1 MGNHMSKYLI
11 YIAQGI
17 GDFVIAMPL
26 IQSIK
31 SQDPTATVDIFTCS
45 DKRRIGLNKKM
56 VDLQGDI
63 RHCYYYTKEEPLHSL
78 MFLLKA
84 GYHSYDYGIVLE
96 HLNSKYMS
104 SWPSKIID
112 FCCKTTI
119 GAYNPY
125 NGATYKKSIN
135 RPDSYYIYDLEND
148 ILKQLGFEPTI
159 MKRESY
165 FLDKNPVSEPIII
178 NHPSIVFCI
187 GSGHVANEKLHNPY
201 ALSLKSWPT
210 KNWVELGNKLVERG
224 YEVIFIGG
232 SMEQGMIEPYYDEL
246 DSRIVSF
253 IGKHSIKESF
263 QVVREADLVVGVDT
277 GLIHAASIQGTA
289 TLTLF
294 GPTDPTIVK
303 PFGPYSEIIH
313 NTVECSP
320 CLGYDH
326 SYTCT
331 NNKCMQGIS
340 LDLVLDSI
348 LQIFER

>member
-1 MGNHMSKYLI
+1 MSTYLI

-17 GDFVIAMPL
+17 GDFVIAMPF

-224 YEVIFIGG
+224 YEVIFIGD

-277 GLIHAASIQGTA
+277 GLIHAAAIQGTA

-294 GPTDPTIVK
+294 GSTDPTIVK

-331 NNKCMQGIS
+331 NNKCMQEIS
-340 LDLVLDSI
+340 VQTVFNRIRYI
-348 LQIFER
+348 LEKSR

>member
-1 MGNHMSKYLI
+1 MSTYLI

-31 SQDPTATVDIFTCS
+31 SQDPTAVIDIFTCS
-45 DKRRIGLNKKM
+45 DKRRIGLNKTM
-56 VDLQGDI
+56 VELQGDI
-63 RHCYYYTKEEPLHSL
+63 RHCYYYTKDELFHSL
-78 MFLLKA
+78 IFLLKA

-96 HLNSKYMS
+96 HLSSKYMS
-104 SWPSKIID
+104 SWPSKIIN

-119 GAYNPY
+119 GAHNPY
-125 NGATYKKSIN
+125 NGATYKKTIN

-159 MKRESY
+159 IQRKSY
-165 FLDKNPVSEPIII
+165 SLDKNPVSESIIS

-187 GSGHVANEKLHNPY
+187 GSGHVANEKLHDPY

-210 KNWVELGNKLVERG
+210 KNWVELGNKLVQRG
-224 YEVIFIGG
+224 YEVILIGG
-232 SMEQGMIEPYYDEL
+232 SMEQGMIEPYHDEL

-277 GLIHAASIQGTA
+277 GLIHAAAIQGTA

-294 GPTDPTIVK
+294 GCTDPNIVK
-303 PFGPYSEIIH
+303 PFGPYSVIIH
-313 NTVECSP
+313 HAVECSP
-320 CLGYDH
+320 CLGYDQ

-340 LDLVLDSI
+340 VGDVLNKIIYI
-348 LQIFER
+348 LEQ

>member
-1 MGNHMSKYLI
+1 MSTYLI

-232 SMEQGMIEPYYDEL
+232 SMEQGMIEPYYDKL

-277 GLIHAASIQGTA
+277 GLIHAASIQGIA

-340 LDLVLDSI
+340 VDLVLDSI

>member
-1 MGNHMSKYLI
+1 MSTYLI

-224 YEVIFIGG
+224 YEVIFIGD

-253 IGKHSIKESF
+253 IGRYSIKESF

-277 GLIHAASIQGTA
+277 GLIHAAAIQGTA

-331 NNKCMQGIS
+331 NNKCMQEIS
-340 LDLVLDSI
+340 VQTVLNRIRYI
-348 LQIFER
+348 LEKSR

>member
-1 MGNHMSKYLI
+1 MSKYLI
-11 YIAQGI
+11 YIAHGI

-210 KNWVELGNKLVERG
+210 KNWVELGNKLVGRG
-224 YEVIFIGG
+224 YEVIFIGD

-277 GLIHAASIQGTA
+277 GLIHAAAIQGTA

-331 NNKCMQGIS
+331 NNKCMQEIS
-340 LDLVLDSI
+340 VQTVFNRIRYI
-348 LQIFER
+348 LEKSR

>member
-1 MGNHMSKYLI
+1 MSKYLI

-31 SQDPTATVDIFTCS
+31 SQDSAAVIDIFTCS
-45 DKRRIGLNKKM
+45 DKRRIGLNIKM
-56 VDLQGDI
+56 MELQGDI
-63 RHCYYYTKEEPLHSL
+63 CHCYYYTKAEPFHSL

-119 GAYNPY
+119 GANNLY

-148 ILKQLGFEPTI
+148 ILKQLGFEPTV
-159 MKRESY
+159 MQCESY
-165 FLDKNPVSEPIII
+165 FIDKNPVSEPIII

-187 GSGHVANEKLHNPY
+187 GSGHVANEKLQNPY

-210 KNWVELGNKLVERG
+210 KNWVELGNKLVQRG
-224 YEVIFIGG
+224 YEVILIGG
-232 SMEQGMIEPYYDEL
+232 SMEEGMIGPYHDEL
-246 DSRIVSF
+246 DSHIISF
-253 IGKHSIKESF
+253 IGKHSIKESY

-277 GLIHAASIQGTA
+277 GLIHAAAMQGTA

-294 GPTDPTIVK
+294 GPTDPSIVK

-331 NNKCMQGIS
+331 NNECMQGIS
-340 LDLVLDSI
+340 VDFVLDSI
-348 LQIFER
+348 LQIFKR

>member
-1 MGNHMSKYLI
+1 MSKYLI

-31 SQDPTATVDIFTCS
+31 SQDSAAVIDIFTCS
-45 DKRRIGLNKKM
+45 DKRRIGLNIKM
-56 VDLQGDI
+56 MELQGDI
-63 RHCYYYTKEEPLHSL
+63 CHCYYYTKEEPLHSL

-135 RPDSYYIYDLEND
+135 RPDSYYIYNLEND

-201 ALSLKSWPT
+201 ALSLKSWFT

-277 GLIHAASIQGTA
+277 GLIHAAAIQGTA

-331 NNKCMQGIS
+331 NNECMQGIS
-340 LDLVLDSI
+340 VDFVLDSI
-348 LQIFER
+348 LQIFKR

>member
-1 MGNHMSKYLI
+1 MSTYLI

-45 DKRRIGLNKKM
+45 DKRRIDLNKKT

-125 NGATYKKSIN
+125 NGATYKRSIN

-210 KNWVELGNKLVERG
+210 KNWVELGNKLVGRG

-277 GLIHAASIQGTA
+277 GLIHAAAIQGTA

-340 LDLVLDSI
+340 VDLVLDSI

>member
-1 MGNHMSKYLI
+1 MSKYLI

-45 DKRRIGLNKKM
+45 DKRRIDLNKKM

-210 KNWVELGNKLVERG
+210 KNWVELGNKLVGRG

-277 GLIHAASIQGTA
+277 GLIHAAAIQGTA

-340 LDLVLDSI
+340 VDLVLDSI

>member
-1 MGNHMSKYLI
+1 MSTYLI

-31 SQDPTATVDIFTCS
+31 SQDSTATVDIFTCS

-277 GLIHAASIQGTA
+277 GLIHTAAIQGTA

-313 NTVECSP
+313 HTVECSP
-320 CLGYDH
+320 CLGYDQ

-340 LDLVLDSI
+340 VAAVLDSI
-348 LQIFER
+348 LHIFER

>member
-1 MGNHMSKYLI
+1 MSKYLI

-45 DKRRIGLNKKM
+45 DKRRIDLNKKM

-178 NHPSIVFCI
+178 NH
-187 GSGHVANEKLHNPY
+187 
-201 ALSLKSWPT
+201 
-210 KNWVELGNKLVERG
+210 WVELGNKLVGRG

-277 GLIHAASIQGTA
+277 GLIHAAAIQGTA

-340 LDLVLDSI
+340 VDLVLDSI

>member
-1 MGNHMSKYLI
+1 MSKYLI

-45 DKRRIGLNKKM
+45 DKRRIDLNKKM

>member
-1 MGNHMSKYLI
+1 MSKYLI

-135 RPDSYYIYDLEND
+135 RTDSYYIYDLEND

-165 FLDKNPVSEPIII
+165 FLDKNPVSKPIII

-331 NNKCMQGIS
+331 NNECMQGIS
-340 LDLVLDSI
+340 VDFVLDSI
-348 LQIFER
+348 LQIFKR

>member
-1 MGNHMSKYLI
+1 MSKYLI

-45 DKRRIGLNKKM
+45 DKRRIDLNKKM

-210 KNWVELGNKLVERG
+210 KNWVELGNKLVGRG

-232 SMEQGMIEPYYDEL
+232 SMEQCMIEPYYDEL

-277 GLIHAASIQGTA
+277 GLIHAAAIQGTA

-340 LDLVLDSI
+340 VDLVLDSI

>member
-1 MGNHMSKYLI
+1 MSKYLI

-45 DKRRIGLNKKM
+45 DKRRIDLNKKM

-232 SMEQGMIEPYYDEL
+232 SMEQGMIEPYHDEL

-340 LDLVLDSI
+340 VDLVLDSI

>member
-1 MGNHMSKYLI
+1 MNTYLI
-11 YIAQGI
+11 YIAPGI
-17 GDFVIAMPL
+17 GDFIIAIPL
-26 IQSIK
+26 IQNIK
-31 SQDPTATVDIFTCS
+31 LQDPTAVIDIFTCS
-45 DKRRIGLNKKM
+45 DKRRIGLNKTM
-56 VDLQGDI
+56 VELQGDI
-63 RHCYYYTKEEPLHSL
+63 RHCYYYSKNEPFHSL
-78 MFLLKA
+78 IFLLKA

-104 SWPSKIID
+104 LWPSKIIK

-125 NGATYKKSIN
+125 NGVTYKKTIN

-159 MKRESY
+159 IQRKSY
-165 FLDKNPVSEPIII
+165 SLDKNPVSEPIIS

-187 GSGHVANEKLHNPY
+187 GSGHVANEKLHDPY

-210 KNWVELGNKLVERG
+210 KNWVELGNKLVQRG
-224 YEVIFIGG
+224 YEVILIGG
-232 SMEQGMIEPYYDEL
+232 SMEQGMIEPYHDEL
-246 DSRIVSF
+246 DSRIVNF

-277 GLIHAASIQGTA
+277 GLIHAAAIQGTA

-294 GPTDPTIVK
+294 GCTDPIIVK
-303 PFGPYSEIIH
+303 PFGPYSVIIH
-313 NTVECSP
+313 HAVECSP

-326 SYTCT
+326 SYACT
-331 NNKCMQGIS
+331 NNKCMQEIS
-340 LDLVLDSI
+340 VEVVLYSI
-348 LQIFER
+348 LHFFER

>member
-1 MGNHMSKYLI
+1 MVRLI
-11 YIAQGI
+11 KS
-17 GDFVIAMPL
+17 PL
-26 IQSIK
+26 IGQ
-31 SQDPTATVDIFTCS
+31 
-45 DKRRIGLNKKM
+45 
-56 VDLQGDI
+56 
-63 RHCYYYTKEEPLHSL
+63 
-78 MFLLKA
+78 
-84 GYHSYDYGIVLE
+84 IV
-96 HLNSKYMS
+96 
-104 SWPSKIID
+104 
-112 FCCKTTI
+112 
-119 GAYNPY
+119 
-125 NGATYKKSIN
+125 
-135 RPDSYYIYDLEND
+135 YIYDLEND

-210 KNWVELGNKLVERG
+210 KNWVELGNKLVGRG

-253 IGKHSIKESF
+253 IGRYSIKESF

-277 GLIHAASIQGTA
+277 GLIHAAAIQGTA

-331 NNKCMQGIS
+331 NNKCMQEIS
-340 LDLVLDSI
+340 VQTVLNRIRYI
-348 LQIFER
+348 LEKSR

>member
-1 MGNHMSKYLI
+1 MSKYLI

-45 DKRRIGLNKKM
+45 DKRRIDLNKKM

-340 LDLVLDSI
+340 VDLVLDSI

>member
-1 MGNHMSKYLI
+1 MSKYLI

-135 RPDSYYIYDLEND
+135 RPDSYYIYNLEND

-277 GLIHAASIQGTA
+277 GLIHAAAIQGTA

-340 LDLVLDSI
+340 VDLVLDSI

>member
-1 MGNHMSKYLI
+1 MSTYLI

-31 SQDPTATVDIFTCS
+31 SQDPTAIIDIFTCS

-56 VDLQGDI
+56 VELQGDI
-63 RHCYYYTKEEPLHSL
+63 RHCYYYTKEEPVHSL

-159 MKRESY
+159 MNRESY

-210 KNWVELGNKLVERG
+210 KNWVELGNKLVGRG

-277 GLIHAASIQGTA
+277 GLIHAAAIQGTA

-331 NNKCMQGIS
+331 NNKCMQRIS
-340 LDLVLDSI
+340 VESVLNKIIYI
-348 LQIFER
+348 LEQ

>member
-1 MGNHMSKYLI
+1 MSTYLI

-45 DKRRIGLNKKM
+45 DKRRIDLNKKM

-78 MFLLKA
+78 MFLLKV

-159 MKRESY
+159 MKRDSY
-165 FLDKNPVSEPIII
+165 FLDKNPASEPIII

-277 GLIHAASIQGTA
+277 GLIHAAAIQGTA

-294 GPTDPTIVK
+294 GPTDSTIVK
-303 PFGPYSEIIH
+303 PFGSYSEIIH

-340 LDLVLDSI
+340 VDLVLDSI

>member
-1 MGNHMSKYLI
+1 MSKYLI

-45 DKRRIGLNKKM
+45 DKRRIDLNKKM

-187 GSGHVANEKLHNPY
+187 GSGHVANEKVHNPY

-210 KNWVELGNKLVERG
+210 KNWVELGNKLVGRG

-340 LDLVLDSI
+340 VDLVLDSI

>member
-1 MGNHMSKYLI
+1 MSKYLI

-135 RPDSYYIYDLEND
+135 RPDSYYIYNLEND

>member
-1 MGNHMSKYLI
+1 
-11 YIAQGI
+11 
-17 GDFVIAMPL
+17 
-26 IQSIK
+26 
-31 SQDPTATVDIFTCS
+31 
-45 DKRRIGLNKKM
+45 
-56 VDLQGDI
+56 
-63 RHCYYYTKEEPLHSL
+63 
-78 MFLLKA
+78 
-84 GYHSYDYGIVLE
+84 
-96 HLNSKYMS
+96 
-104 SWPSKIID
+104 
-112 FCCKTTI
+112 
-119 GAYNPY
+119 
-125 NGATYKKSIN
+125 
-135 RPDSYYIYDLEND
+135 
-148 ILKQLGFEPTI
+148 

-187 GSGHVANEKLHNPY
+187 GSGHVANEKLHYPY

-340 LDLVLDSI
+340 VDLVLDSI

>member
-1 MGNHMSKYLI
+1 MSKYLI

-45 DKRRIGLNKKM
+45 DKRRIDLNKKM

-277 GLIHAASIQGTA
+277 GLIHAAAMQGTA

-294 GPTDPTIVK
+294 GPTDPSIVK

-340 LDLVLDSI
+340 VDLVLDSI
-348 LQIFER
+348 LQILER

>member
-1 MGNHMSKYLI
+1 MSKYLI

-31 SQDPTATVDIFTCS
+31 SQDSTATVDIFTCS

-135 RPDSYYIYDLEND
+135 RPDSYYIYNLEND

-201 ALSLKSWPT
+201 ALSLKSWFT

-277 GLIHAASIQGTA
+277 GLIHAAAIQGTA

-331 NNKCMQGIS
+331 NNECMQGIS
-340 LDLVLDSI
+340 VDFVLDSI
-348 LQIFER
+348 LQIFKR

>member
-1 MGNHMSKYLI
+1 MSTYLI

-31 SQDPTATVDIFTCS
+31 SQDPTAIIDIFTCS

-56 VDLQGDI
+56 VELQGDI
-63 RHCYYYTKEEPLHSL
+63 RHCYYYTKEEPVHSL

-159 MKRESY
+159 MNRESY

-210 KNWVELGNKLVERG
+210 KNWVELGNKLVGRG

-263 QVVREADLVVGVDT
+263 QVVREANLVVGVDT
-277 GLIHAASIQGTA
+277 GLIHAAAMQGTA

-331 NNKCMQGIS
+331 NNKCMQRIS
-340 LDLVLDSI
+340 VESVLNKIIYI
-348 LQIFER
+348 LEQ

>member
-1 MGNHMSKYLI
+1 MSKYLI

-45 DKRRIGLNKKM
+45 DKRRIDLNKKM

-331 NNKCMQGIS
+331 NNKCMQEIS
-340 LDLVLDSI
+340 VQTVFNRIRYI
-348 LQIFER
+348 LEKSR

>member
-1 MGNHMSKYLI
+1 MSTYLI

-84 GYHSYDYGIVLE
+84 SYHSYDYGIVLE

-277 GLIHAASIQGTA
+277 GLIHAAAIQGTA

-326 SYTCT
+326 SYICT
-331 NNKCMQGIS
+331 NNKCMQEIS
-340 LDLVLDSI
+340 VQTVLNRIIYI
-348 LQIFER
+348 LEKSR

>member
-1 MGNHMSKYLI
+1 MSTYLI

-224 YEVIFIGG
+224 YEVIFIGD

-331 NNKCMQGIS
+331 NNKCMQEIS
-340 LDLVLDSI
+340 VQTVFNRIRYI
-348 LQIFER
+348 LEKSR

>member
-1 MGNHMSKYLI
+1 MSTYLI

-45 DKRRIGLNKKM
+45 DKRRIDLNKKT

-125 NGATYKKSIN
+125 NGATYKRSIN

-210 KNWVELGNKLVERG
+210 KNWVELGNKLVGRG

-232 SMEQGMIEPYYDEL
+232 SMEQGMIEPYHDEL

-277 GLIHAASIQGTA
+277 GLIHAAAIQGTA

-340 LDLVLDSI
+340 VDLVLDSI

>member
-1 MGNHMSKYLI
+1 MSTYLI

-210 KNWVELGNKLVERG
+210 KNWVELGNKLVGRG
-224 YEVIFIGG
+224 YEVIFIGD

-277 GLIHAASIQGTA
+277 GLIHAAAIQGTA

-331 NNKCMQGIS
+331 NNKCMQEIS
-340 LDLVLDSI
+340 VQTVFNRIRYI
-348 LQIFER
+348 LEKSR

>member
-1 MGNHMSKYLI
+1 MSKYLI

-340 LDLVLDSI
+340 VDLVLDSI

>member
-1 MGNHMSKYLI
+1 MSTYLI

-224 YEVIFIGG
+224 YEVIFIGD

-277 GLIHAASIQGTA
+277 GLIHAAAIQGTA

-331 NNKCMQGIS
+331 NNKCMQEIS
-340 LDLVLDSI
+340 VQTVFNRIRYI
-348 LQIFER
+348 LEKSR

>member
-1 MGNHMSKYLI
+1 MSKYLI

-31 SQDPTATVDIFTCS
+31 SQDPIATVDIFTCS

-135 RPDSYYIYDLEND
+135 RPDSYYIYNLEND

-201 ALSLKSWPT
+201 ALSLKSWFT

-277 GLIHAASIQGTA
+277 GLIHAAAIQGTA

-331 NNKCMQGIS
+331 NNECMQGIS
-340 LDLVLDSI
+340 VDFVLDSI
-348 LQIFER
+348 LQIFKR